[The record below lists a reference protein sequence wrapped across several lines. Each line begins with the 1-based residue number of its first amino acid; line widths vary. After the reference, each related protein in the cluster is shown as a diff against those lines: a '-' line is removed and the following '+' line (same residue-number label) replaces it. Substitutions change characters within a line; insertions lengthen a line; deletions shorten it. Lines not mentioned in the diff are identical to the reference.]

1 MAEIQGHCTS
11 KTWKGPSPCCELP
24 TNLAAIRKLQDTGA
38 THTSTYLPEVEAIL
52 QVEQAGFRTGR
63 STCDQVLALTTFIE
77 NGFQKQ
83 LKTGAVFL
91 DLSAAYDTV

>member
-11 KTWKGPSPCCELP
+11 KTWKGPSPCCKLP
-24 TNLAAIRKLQDTGA
+24 INLAAIVSFKILERLILQRI
-38 THTSTYLPEVEAIL
+38 SPEVEAIL

-77 NGFQKQ
+77 NGFQK
-83 LKTGAVFL
+83 
-91 DLSAAYDTV
+91 